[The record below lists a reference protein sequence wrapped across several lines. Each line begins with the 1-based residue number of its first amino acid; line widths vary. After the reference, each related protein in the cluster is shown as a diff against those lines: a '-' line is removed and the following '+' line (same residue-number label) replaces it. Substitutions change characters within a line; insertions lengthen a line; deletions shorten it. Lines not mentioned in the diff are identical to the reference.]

1 MSLAAPIVST
11 RSDEEG
17 QELNSEQFAEPE
29 QSSDWPDTEGYG
41 PASQAPLHPPIGEA
55 VRAPLEYSYTA
66 PELMAALPRSEA
78 IDVEALPADLQHKA
92 RTCGDDLDNIIKS
105 DQLVRRRGILARV
118 ADSRAGRAVYP
129 LAAYGAVLT
138 ATITLTLMAVYALRA
153 PDASSAEILAASGWF
168 RDLAAVLGVV
178 TLGLGWR
185 RRASASPQVYTTE
198 ELATLDAASIAWP
211 AVPEDLDRYA
221 NGETLRRDWHN
232 IWMARIQPGAAALV
246 WREPHLVAIATLLG
260 REIRSSPAWHSE
272 LLDVHRVRIDLDRTL
287 ADIHLRAHRV
297 WRARANLVAPP
308 STDPEDVVARRNAEI
323 DDAAGEAWNTLL
335 DLVRQL
341 QGYRKALAPID
352 VIFAEI
358 LALQQS
364 SLRITDDAVRQLHI
378 DAAGN
383 TLHAGAVGA
392 AAGELADLNAN
403 LTARLA
409 TLRQSLTAATNG
421 LVLRAP

>member
-1 MSLAAPIVST
+1 M
-11 RSDEEG
+11 G
-17 QELNSEQFAEPE
+17 SEQFAEPE
-29 QSSDWPDTEGYG
+29 QSADWPDTEGYG
-41 PASQAPLHPPIGEA
+41 PSPQAPLPPPIGNA

-66 PELMAALPRSEA
+66 QELMAALPRSEA
-78 IDVEALPADLQHKA
+78 IDVDAVPADLQHKA
-92 RTCGDDLDNIIKS
+92 RTHGDNLDNILES
-105 DQLVRRRGILARV
+105 DKLVRRRGGLARI
-118 ADSRAGRAVYP
+118 ADSHAGRTVYP
-129 LAAYGAVLT
+129 LAAYSAVLT
-138 ATITLTLMAVYALRA
+138 VIIAVVLMAVHSLRN
-153 PDASSAEILAASGWF
+153 PDASSAEILAASDWF

-178 TLGLGWR
+178 TLGLWFAR
-185 RRASASPQVYTTE
+185 RRASAPPWVYTAE
-198 ELATLDAASIAWP
+198 ELATMDAASIAWP

-221 NGETLRRDWHN
+221 NGETLRREWHN

-246 WREPHLVAIATLLG
+246 WREPHLVAIATLLV
-260 REIRSSPAWHSE
+260 REIRSSPTWHSE

-287 ADIHLRAHRV
+287 GGIHLRAHRV

-323 DDAAGEAWNTLL
+323 DDAAGEAWNALL
-335 DLVRQL
+335 VLVRQL
-341 QGYRKALAPID
+341 QDYRKALTPID

-364 SLRITDDAVRQLHI
+364 SLRISDDAVRQLHI

-392 AAGELADLNAN
+392 AADELADLNAN

-409 TLRQSLTAATNG
+409 TLRQSLTAANNG
-421 LVLRAP
+421 LALRGP

>member
-1 MSLAAPIVST
+1 VST

-17 QELNSEQFAEPE
+17 HELGSEQFAEPE
-29 QSSDWPDTEGYG
+29 QSSDWPDTEGYRSG
-41 PASQAPLHPPIGEA
+41 SQAPLHPPIGEA

-78 IDVEALPADLQHKA
+78 IDVDALPADLQHKA
-92 RTCGDDLDNIIKS
+92 RIHGDDLDNIIES
-105 DQLVRRRGILARV
+105 DQLVRRRGGLTRI
-118 ADSRAGRAVYP
+118 ADSRVGRAVYP

-138 ATITLTLMAVYALRA
+138 AIIAIALMAVHSLRA
-153 PDASSAEILAASGWF
+153 PEASSGEILAASERF

-178 TLGLGWR
+178 TLALWFTR
-185 RRASASPQVYTTE
+185 RHASEPPWVYTAE

-221 NGETLRRDWHN
+221 NGETLRREWHN

-260 REIRSSPAWHSE
+260 RDIRSSPTWQSE

-287 ADIHLRAHRV
+287 GDIHLRAHRV

-308 STDPEDVVARRNAEI
+308 SADPEDVVARRNAEI

-335 DLVRQL
+335 ALVRQL
-341 QGYRKALAPID
+341 QDYRKALAPID

-364 SLRITDDAVRQLHI
+364 SMRITDDAVRQLHI

-421 LVLRAP
+421 LALRAP

>member
-1 MSLAAPIVST
+1 M
-11 RSDEEG
+11 
-17 QELNSEQFAEPE
+17 
-29 QSSDWPDTEGYG
+29 
-41 PASQAPLHPPIGEA
+41 
-55 VRAPLEYSYTA
+55 
-66 PELMAALPRSEA
+66 
-78 IDVEALPADLQHKA
+78 
-92 RTCGDDLDNIIKS
+92 
-105 DQLVRRRGILARV
+105 VRRRGGLTRI
-118 ADSRAGRAVYP
+118 ADSRVGRAVYP

-138 ATITLTLMAVYALRA
+138 AIIAIALMAVLSLRA
-153 PDASSAEILAASGWF
+153 PDIQREDPGGLGRF

-178 TLGLGWR
+178 TLALWFTR
-185 RRASASPQVYTTE
+185 RHASEPPWVYTPE

-221 NGETLRRDWHN
+221 NGETLCREWHN

-260 REIRSSPAWHSE
+260 RDIRSSPTWQSE

-287 ADIHLRAHRV
+287 GDIHLRAHRV
-297 WRARANLVAPP
+297 WGFRPTSSHRPARTPRTSWPAATPRSTTPP
-308 STDPEDVVARRNAEI
+308 ARH
-323 DDAAGEAWNTLL
+323 GTPCSPWC
-335 DLVRQL
+335 VKL
-341 QGYRKALAPID
+341 QDYRKALAPID

-364 SLRITDDAVRQLHI
+364 SMRITDDAVRQLHI

-421 LVLRAP
+421 LALRAP

>member
-1 MSLAAPIVST
+1 MGI
-11 RSDEEG
+11 
-17 QELNSEQFAEPE
+17 EQFAEPE

-41 PASQAPLHPPIGEA
+41 PDRYTPPHPPIGDA

-78 IDVEALPADLQHKA
+78 IDVDALPADLQHKA
-92 RTCGDDLDNIIKS
+92 RTHGDDLDNIIEC
-105 DQLVRRRGILARV
+105 DQLVHHRGVLARI
-118 ADSRAGRAVYP
+118 ADSRVGRAVYP
-129 LAAYGAVLT
+129 IAAYGTVLTVIIAVALLAVLS
-138 ATITLTLMAVYALRA
+138 IRD
-153 PDASSAEILAASGWF
+153 PDAASEEILAASDRF
-168 RDLAAVLGVV
+168 RYLAAVFGAVYLA
-178 TLGLGWR
+178 LRFAR
-185 RRASASPQVYTTE
+185 RRTSAQPWVYTAD

-211 AVPEDLDRYA
+211 GVPEDLDRYA
-221 NGETLRRDWHN
+221 NGETLRREWHN

-260 REIRSSPAWHSE
+260 REIRSSPTWQSE
-272 LLDVHRVRIDLDRTL
+272 LLDVHQVRIDLDRTL
-287 ADIHLRAHRV
+287 TDIHLRAHRI

-308 STDPEDVVARRNAEI
+308 STAPEDVVARRNAEI
-323 DDAAGEAWNTLL
+323 NDAAGEAWDTLIA
-335 DLVRQL
+335 LVRQL
-341 QGYRKALAPID
+341 QAYRKALAPID
-352 VIFAEI
+352 VLFAEI

-364 SLRITDDAVRQLHI
+364 SLRITDDAVLQLHI

>member
-1 MSLAAPIVST
+1 M
-11 RSDEEG
+11 G
-17 QELNSEQFAEPE
+17 SEQFAEPE
-29 QSSDWPDTEGYG
+29 QSTDWPDTEGYG
-41 PASQAPLHPPIGEA
+41 PGTHVPLHPPIGEA

-78 IDVEALPADLQHKA
+78 IDVEALPAGLQHKA
-92 RTCGDDLDNIIKS
+92 RSHGDNLDNIVES
-105 DQLVRRRGILARV
+105 DQLVRRRGALARI
-118 ADSRAGRAVYP
+118 ADSRVGRAVYP
-129 LAAYGAVLT
+129 LAAYSAALAVLI
-138 ATITLTLMAVYALRA
+138 AIALMAVHAVRNA
-153 PDASSAEILAASGWF
+153 DASSAEILAASDWF
-168 RDLAAVLGVV
+168 RNLAAVLIAVALV
-178 TLGLGWR
+178 LWFAR
-185 RRASASPQVYTTE
+185 RRASAPPWVYTAE
-198 ELATLDAASIAWP
+198 ELATLDAASVAWP

-221 NGETLRRDWHN
+221 NGETLRREWHN

-260 REIRSSPAWHSE
+260 REIRSSPTWQSE

-287 ADIHLRAHRV
+287 TDIHLRAHRV

-308 STDPEDVVARRNAEI
+308 SADPGDVVARRNAEI
-323 DDAAGEAWNTLL
+323 DDAAGEAWTTLL
-335 DLVRQL
+335 ALVRQL
-341 QGYRKALAPID
+341 QDYRKALAPVD

-421 LVLRAP
+421 LALRAP

>member
-1 MSLAAPIVST
+1 M
-11 RSDEEG
+11 G
-17 QELNSEQFAEPE
+17 SEQFAEPE

-41 PASQAPLHPPIGEA
+41 SGSQAPLHPPIGEA

-66 PELMAALPRSEA
+66 AELMAALPRSEA
-78 IDVEALPADLQHKA
+78 IDVDALPAELQRKA
-92 RTCGDDLDNIIKS
+92 RTNGDDLDNILES
-105 DQLVRRRGILARV
+105 DQLVRRRSILARI
-118 ADSRAGRAVYP
+118 ADSRVGSAVYP

-138 ATITLTLMAVYALRA
+138 VIIATALMVVHSLRA
-153 PDASSAEILAASGWF
+153 PDVSSGEILAAAERF
-168 RDLAAVLGVV
+168 RDFAAVLGVV
-178 TLGLGWR
+178 TLGLWFER
-185 RRASASPQVYTTE
+185 RRSSAQPWVYTAA

-221 NGETLRRDWHN
+221 NGETLRREWHN

-260 REIRSSPAWHSE
+260 REIRSSPTWQSE

-287 ADIHLRAHRV
+287 DDIHLRAHRV

-323 DDAAGEAWNTLL
+323 EDAAGEAWNTLVA
-335 DLVRQL
+335 LVRQL
-341 QGYRKALAPID
+341 QGYRKALAPVD
-352 VIFAEI
+352 VLFAEI

-392 AAGELADLNAN
+392 AADELADLNAN

>member
-1 MSLAAPIVST
+1 M
-11 RSDEEG
+11 G
-17 QELNSEQFAEPE
+17 SEQFAEPE

-41 PASQAPLHPPIGEA
+41 HNSQAPLHPPIGEA

-92 RTCGDDLDNIIKS
+92 RTYGDDLDNIIES
-105 DQLVRRRGILARV
+105 DQLVRRGILARI
-118 ADSRAGRAVYP
+118 ADARVSRAVYP

-138 ATITLTLMAVYALRA
+138 VIIAIALMAVHALRN
-153 PDASSAEILAASGWF
+153 PDASSAEILAASDRL

-178 TLGLGWR
+178 TLGLWFAR
-185 RRASASPQVYTTE
+185 RRASAPPWVYTAE
-198 ELATLDAASIAWP
+198 ELASLDAASIAWP
-211 AVPEDLDRYA
+211 GVPEDLDRYA
-221 NGETLRRDWHN
+221 NGETLRREWHN

-260 REIRSSPAWHSE
+260 RDIRFSPTWHSE

-287 ADIHLRAHRV
+287 ADIHLRAHRI

-308 STDPEDVVARRNAEI
+308 STAPEDVVARRNAEI

-335 DLVRQL
+335 ALVRQL
-341 QGYRKALAPID
+341 QGYRKALAPVD
-352 VIFAEI
+352 VLFAEI

-364 SLRITDDAVRQLHI
+364 SMRITDDAVRQLHI

>member
-1 MSLAAPIVST
+1 M
-11 RSDEEG
+11 G
-17 QELNSEQFAEPE
+17 SEQFAEPE

-41 PASQAPLHPPIGEA
+41 HSSQAPLHPPIAEA

-78 IDVEALPADLQHKA
+78 IDVDALPAGLQHKA
-92 RTCGDDLDNIIKS
+92 RTYGDDLDNIIES
-105 DQLVRRRGILARV
+105 DRLVRRGVLARI
-118 ADSRAGRAVYP
+118 AGSRVGRVVYP

-138 ATITLTLMAVYALRA
+138 VIIAIALMAVHALRN
-153 PDASSAEILAASGWF
+153 PDASSAEILAASDRF
-168 RDLAAVLGVV
+168 RDLAAALGVV
-178 TLGLGWR
+178 TLGLWFAR
-185 RRASASPQVYTTE
+185 RRASASPWVYTAE
-198 ELATLDAASIAWP
+198 EFAILDAASIAWP

-221 NGETLRRDWHN
+221 NGETLRREWHN
-232 IWMARIQPGAAALV
+232 IWMARIQPGAASLV

-260 REIRSSPAWHSE
+260 REIRSSPTWQSE

-287 ADIHLRAHRV
+287 TDIHLRAHRI

-341 QGYRKALAPID
+341 QAYRKALASVD
-352 VIFAEI
+352 VIFVEI
-358 LALQQS
+358 LAPQQS

-383 TLHAGAVGA
+383 TLHASAVGA

-409 TLRQSLTAATNG
+409 TLRQSLTTATNG

>member
-1 MSLAAPIVST
+1 M
-11 RSDEEG
+11 G
-17 QELNSEQFAEPE
+17 SEQFAEPE
-29 QSSDWPDTEGYG
+29 QSTDWPDTEGYG
-41 PASQAPLHPPIGEA
+41 PGTHVPLHPPIGEA

-92 RTCGDDLDNIIKS
+92 RSHGDNLDNIVES
-105 DQLVRRRGILARV
+105 DQLVRRRGALARI
-118 ADSRAGRAVYP
+118 ADSRVGRAVYP
-129 LAAYGAVLT
+129 LAAYSAALAVLI
-138 ATITLTLMAVYALRA
+138 AIALMVVHAVRNA
-153 PDASSAEILAASGWF
+153 DASRAEILAASDWF
-168 RDLAAVLGVV
+168 RNLAAVLIAVALV
-178 TLGLGWR
+178 LWFSR
-185 RRASASPQVYTTE
+185 RRASAPPWVYTAE
-198 ELATLDAASIAWP
+198 ELATLDAASVAWP

-221 NGETLRRDWHN
+221 NGETLRREWHN

-260 REIRSSPAWHSE
+260 REIRSSPTWQSE

-287 ADIHLRAHRV
+287 TGIHLRAHRV

-308 STDPEDVVARRNAEI
+308 SADPGDVVARRNAEI
-323 DDAAGEAWNTLL
+323 DDAAGEAWTTLL
-335 DLVRQL
+335 ALVRQL
-341 QGYRKALAPID
+341 QDYRKALAPVD

-392 AAGELADLNAN
+392 AADELADLNAN

-421 LVLRAP
+421 LALRAP